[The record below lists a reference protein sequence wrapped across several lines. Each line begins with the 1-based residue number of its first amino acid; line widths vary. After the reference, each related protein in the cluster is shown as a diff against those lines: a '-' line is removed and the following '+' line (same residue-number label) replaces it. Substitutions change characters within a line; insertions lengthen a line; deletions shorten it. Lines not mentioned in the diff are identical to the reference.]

1 MAAAAL
7 RLGDRA
13 APADGAA
20 PSAAAALAMPPS
32 KRPRGTHLRRER
44 VPEPAPNSVT
54 VGGLTYQWELRHGWG
69 AAPGA
74 GYRGVSVSVWVRRLQ
89 TRELI
94 VDFPF
99 ELFGREPRRRR
110 SSWPRSSAPSPRRSR
125 TAGSPSRAGGPGAS
139 PRPEGP

>member
-1 MAAAAL
+1 
-7 RLGDRA
+7 
-13 APADGAA
+13 
-20 PSAAAALAMPPS
+20 MPPS

-99 ELFGREPRRRR
+99 ELFGREPPPPAKLLAAVERAIPAALADGWEPESRGRARRFA
-110 SSWPRSSAPSPRRSR
+110 AP
-125 TAGSPSRAGGPGAS
+125 GGP
-139 PRPEGP
+139 